1 MRKRKEDTNCFS
13 CDERVC
19 WLVLARARTEPPTS
33 KHEADLTT
41 GLHGERVPRYLSC
54 WSIYFPNG
62 TGLFP
67 QICFRSPDLKSLNS

>member
-41 GLHGERVPRYLSC
+41 GLHGERVPSTEVY
-54 WSIYFPNG
+54 IFQMEQVYFPKFFFAHAKMK
-62 TGLFP
+62 T
-67 QICFRSPDLKSLNS
+67 